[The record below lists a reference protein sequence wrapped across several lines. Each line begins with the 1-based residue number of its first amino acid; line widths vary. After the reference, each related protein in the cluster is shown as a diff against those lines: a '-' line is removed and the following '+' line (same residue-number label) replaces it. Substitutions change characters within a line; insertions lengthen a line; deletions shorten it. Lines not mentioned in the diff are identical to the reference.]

1 VVGPTWVLCCYRH
14 GQQPQ
19 LFLIVLVGLLPDDYR
34 YSLHVAYEST
44 EQRARQ
50 LVDRIMRD
58 ARAHDHRGLLA
69 IDADPDTAM
78 LLDLLPET
86 ASRDAELHLRGARI
100 WRDQQ
105 NEKVQDKLDAVNTAL
120 DGLDISLA
128 KGLLRR
134 IDSSFLGDLE
144 LARFD
149 ELLLA
154 TEARA
159 VELEDIQSRVPTSP
173 PDKKRKGRGRF
184 WRR

>member
-1 VVGPTWVLCCYRH
+1 
-14 GQQPQ
+14 
-19 LFLIVLVGLLPDDYR
+19 
-34 YSLHVAYEST
+34 
-44 EQRARQ
+44 
-50 LVDRIMRD
+50 MRD

-86 ASRDAELHLRGARI
+86 ASRDANLHLRGARI